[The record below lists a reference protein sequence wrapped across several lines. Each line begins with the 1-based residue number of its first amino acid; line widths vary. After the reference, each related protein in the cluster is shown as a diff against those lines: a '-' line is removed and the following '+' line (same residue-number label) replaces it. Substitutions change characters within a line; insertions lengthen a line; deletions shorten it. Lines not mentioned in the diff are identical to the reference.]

1 LFLPVITVRVFRR
14 NSAYSQIMP
23 LLHVETHGRVLD
35 KEARDIL
42 TLLEE
47 CYRRL
52 RPEGLDLVEIAL
64 FENDRL
70 WRGRMAADRRRARV
84 VSAEFDDAFIA
95 AHDAWTGIPRISIS
109 LERQKALAQLVWE
122 GALHHEAG
130 HSILHGGLEY
140 YVFPMPKA
148 LLKVAHEFPTLAS
161 HLADILYLLTLAVK
175 DMEVTNLLVSNGY
188 VEDQAAYA
196 RFVMKPTQQDQNAWS
211 LSSVAAEAR
220 VLCLVG
226 RLKDIAAA
234 TVLASRPEQAPI
246 GLEEIEESTGYFL
259 QESRTALL
267 DTMTGIRNDLGKDTF
282 ANIQSAAT
290 ITAARLIEPVMRGQV
305 RGKK

>member
-1 LFLPVITVRVFRR
+1 
-14 NSAYSQIMP
+14 MP
-23 LLHVETHGRVLD
+23 LLHVETHGRVLG

-42 TLLEE
+42 NLFEE
-47 CYRRL
+47 CYGRL
-52 RPEGLDLVEIAL
+52 RPEGLDLVEVAL

-70 WRGRMAADRRRARV
+70 WRGRMAAERRRARV

-109 LERQKALAQLVWE
+109 LERRKALAELVWE
-122 GALHHEAG
+122 GALRHEVG
-130 HSILHGGLEY
+130 HSILHGSLEY
-140 YVFPMPKA
+140 YVFPMPRPLVEIA
-148 LLKVAHEFPTLAS
+148 NEFPTLAS

-175 DMEVTNLLVSNGY
+175 DMEVTKLLVTNGY
-188 VEDQAAYA
+188 VEDQTAYA
-196 RFVMKPTQQDQNAWS
+196 RFVMKPTEQDQHAWD

-234 TVLASRPEQAPI
+234 TVLTSRPEQAPV
-246 GLEEIEESTGYFL
+246 GLEEIEESTRYFP

-267 DTMTGIRNDLGKDTF
+267 DTMTKILNDLGKDTF

-290 ITAARLIEPVMRGQV
+290 IAATRLIEPVMRGPP
-305 RGKK
+305 RSKK

>member
-1 LFLPVITVRVFRR
+1 VITVRVFRR

-130 HSILHGGLEY
+130 HSILHGSLEY

-234 TVLASRPEQAPI
+234 TVLASRPEHAPI
-246 GLEEIEESTGYFL
+246 CLEEIEESTGYFL
-259 QESRTALL
+259 QESGTALL
-267 DTMTGIRNDLGKDTF
+267 DTMTKILNDLSKDTF

>member
-1 LFLPVITVRVFRR
+1 
-14 NSAYSQIMP
+14 MP

-42 TLLEE
+42 TVLEE

-148 LLKVAHEFPTLAS
+148 LLKVTHEFPTLAS

-226 RLKDIAAA
+226 RLKDVAAA